1 MPACTHAGK
10 QANRPANMV
19 LAGLAGQ
26 SSRAFLNGQ
35 QQEQLQG
42 RRDGLAGICLEIA
55 HGLVYYHDHDHD
67 HEHALGSDAP
77 LMPLLIPEA

>member
-1 MPACTHAGK
+1 MPACTNAGRHAIL

-26 SSRAFLNGQ
+26 SSRAFLNGE

-42 RRDGLAGICLEIA
+42 HRNGLAGVCLEIA
-55 HGLVYYHDHDHD
+55 HGLFDYHDRDH
-67 HEHALGSDAP
+67 A
-77 LMPLLIPEA
+77 

>member
-1 MPACTHAGK
+1 MPACTNAGK
-10 QANRPANMV
+10 QTNRPANMV

-42 RRDGLAGICLEIA
+42 HRNRLAGVCLEIA
-55 HGLVYYHDHDHD
+55 HGLVNDHD
-67 HEHALGSDAP
+67 HEHA
-77 LMPLLIPEA
+77 